1 MIFYKNPVILS
12 IFSGVLLTLSW
23 PVQGLS
29 FLIFFS
35 LIPLFFVENQITK
48 GSSKGKKLRWFAL
61 SYLGFFIWNLG
72 TTWWIVNSSV
82 FGMTFAVLCNTSFY
96 AILMM
101 LFHWSKKRLP
111 LRTAYI
117 FLVSLWIAFEKFH
130 LMWDFSWPW
139 LNLGN
144 VFSEEIEW
152 KDNEV
157 KFGGELN
164 FHGIELR
171 KNITAKVNLK
181 QNNLMLEGSF
191 DLMLSDF
198 EVPLPSFMLRKM
210 KDEIIIKYQL
220 YFKKLER

>member
-1 MIFYKNPVILS
+1 MKRVLFWVLI
-12 IFSGVLLTLSW
+12 IFSCVSKAQDRWVLNSENSFITYEASHFLHDWSGTNQN
-23 PVQGLS
+23 VKGL
-29 FLIFFS
+29 LIGNHDFFKK
-35 LIPLFFVENQITK
+35 IAIAMYVRDFD
-48 GSSKGKKLRWFAL
+48 SKNSNRDNNAL
-61 SYLGFFIWNLG
+61 EILE
-72 TTWWIVNSSV
+72 
-82 FGMTFAVLCNTSFY
+82 VLQFPK
-96 AILMM
+96 I
-101 LFHWSKKRLP
+101 
-111 LRTAYI
+111 
-117 FLVSLWIAFEKFH
+117 KF
-130 LMWDFSWPW
+130 
-139 LNLGN
+139 
-144 VFSEEIEW
+144 FSEEIEW

-191 DLMLSDF
+191 DIMLSDF

>member
-1 MIFYKNPVILS
+1 MKRVLFWVLI
-12 IFSGVLLTLSW
+12 IFSWVSQAQDRWVLNSENSFITYEASHFLHDWSGTNQN
-23 PVQGLS
+23 VKGL
-29 FLIFFS
+29 LIG
-35 LIPLFFVENQITK
+35 NQDIFQK
-48 GSSKGKKLRWFAL
+48 IAIAMYVRDFDSKNSNRDNNAL
-61 SYLGFFIWNLG
+61 EILE
-72 TTWWIVNSSV
+72 
-82 FGMTFAVLCNTSFY
+82 VLQFPK
-96 AILMM
+96 IE
-101 LFHWSKKRLP
+101 F
-111 LRTAYI
+111 
-117 FLVSLWIAFEKFH
+117 
-130 LMWDFSWPW
+130 
-139 LNLGN
+139 
-144 VFSEEIEW
+144 FSEEIEW

>member
-1 MIFYKNPVILS
+1 MKRVLFWVLI
-12 IFSGVLLTLSW
+12 IFSWVSQAQVRWVLNSENSFITYEASHFLHDWSGTNQN
-23 PVQGLS
+23 VQGL
-29 FLIFFS
+29 LIR
-35 LIPLFFVENQITK
+35 NQDIFQK
-48 GSSKGKKLRWFAL
+48 IAIAMYVRDFDSKNSNRDNNAL
-61 SYLGFFIWNLG
+61 EILE
-72 TTWWIVNSSV
+72 
-82 FGMTFAVLCNTSFY
+82 VLQFPK
-96 AILMM
+96 I
-101 LFHWSKKRLP
+101 
-111 LRTAYI
+111 
-117 FLVSLWIAFEKFH
+117 KF
-130 LMWDFSWPW
+130 
-139 LNLGN
+139 
-144 VFSEEIEW
+144 FSEEIEW

>member
-1 MIFYKNPVILS
+1 MKRVLFWVLI
-12 IFSGVLLTLSW
+12 IFSCVSKAQDRWVLNSENSFITYEASHFLHDWSGTNQN
-23 PVQGLS
+23 VKGL
-29 FLIFFS
+29 LIGNHDFFKK
-35 LIPLFFVENQITK
+35 IAIAMYVRDFD
-48 GSSKGKKLRWFAL
+48 SKNSNRDNNAL
-61 SYLGFFIWNLG
+61 EILE
-72 TTWWIVNSSV
+72 
-82 FGMTFAVLCNTSFY
+82 VLQFPK
-96 AILMM
+96 I
-101 LFHWSKKRLP
+101 
-111 LRTAYI
+111 
-117 FLVSLWIAFEKFH
+117 KF
-130 LMWDFSWPW
+130 
-139 LNLGN
+139 
-144 VFSEEIEW
+144 FSEEIEW

>member
-1 MIFYKNPVILS
+1 MYVRDFDSKNSNRDNNALEILE
-12 IFSGVLLTLSW
+12 VLQF
-23 PVQGLS
+23 PKIE
-29 FLIFFS
+29 F
-35 LIPLFFVENQITK
+35 
-48 GSSKGKKLRWFAL
+48 
-61 SYLGFFIWNLG
+61 
-72 TTWWIVNSSV
+72 
-82 FGMTFAVLCNTSFY
+82 
-96 AILMM
+96 
-101 LFHWSKKRLP
+101 
-111 LRTAYI
+111 
-117 FLVSLWIAFEKFH
+117 
-130 LMWDFSWPW
+130 
-139 LNLGN
+139 
-144 VFSEEIEW
+144 FSEEIEW
-152 KDNEV
+152 KDNEA

>member
-1 MIFYKNPVILS
+1 MKRVLFWVLI
-12 IFSGVLLTLSW
+12 IFSCVSKAQDRWVLNSENSFITYEASHFLHDWSGTNQN
-23 PVQGLS
+23 VKGL
-29 FLIFFS
+29 LIG
-35 LIPLFFVENQITK
+35 NQDIFQK
-48 GSSKGKKLRWFAL
+48 IAIAMYVRDFDSKNSNRDNNAL
-61 SYLGFFIWNLG
+61 EILE
-72 TTWWIVNSSV
+72 
-82 FGMTFAVLCNTSFY
+82 VLQFPK
-96 AILMM
+96 I
-101 LFHWSKKRLP
+101 
-111 LRTAYI
+111 
-117 FLVSLWIAFEKFH
+117 KF
-130 LMWDFSWPW
+130 
-139 LNLGN
+139 
-144 VFSEEIEW
+144 FSEEIEW

-191 DLMLSDF
+191 DIMLSDF

>member
-1 MIFYKNPVILS
+1 MKRVFFWVLI
-12 IFSGVLLTLSW
+12 IFSWVSQAQHRWVLNSENSFITYEASHFLHDWSGTNQN
-23 PVQGLS
+23 VKGL
-29 FLIFFS
+29 LIR
-35 LIPLFFVENQITK
+35 NQDIFQK
-48 GSSKGKKLRWFAL
+48 IAIAMYVRDFDSKNSNRDNNAL
-61 SYLGFFIWNLG
+61 EILE
-72 TTWWIVNSSV
+72 
-82 FGMTFAVLCNTSFY
+82 VLQFPK
-96 AILMM
+96 I
-101 LFHWSKKRLP
+101 
-111 LRTAYI
+111 
-117 FLVSLWIAFEKFH
+117 KF
-130 LMWDFSWPW
+130 
-139 LNLGN
+139 
-144 VFSEEIEW
+144 FSEEIEW

>member
-1 MIFYKNPVILS
+1 MKRVLFWVLI
-12 IFSGVLLTLSW
+12 IFSWVSQAQDRWVLNSENSFITYEASHFLHDWSGTNQN
-23 PVQGLS
+23 VQGL
-29 FLIFFS
+29 LIR
-35 LIPLFFVENQITK
+35 NQDIFQK
-48 GSSKGKKLRWFAL
+48 IAIAMYVRDFDSKNSNRDNNAL
-61 SYLGFFIWNLG
+61 EILE
-72 TTWWIVNSSV
+72 
-82 FGMTFAVLCNTSFY
+82 VLQFPK
-96 AILMM
+96 I
-101 LFHWSKKRLP
+101 
-111 LRTAYI
+111 
-117 FLVSLWIAFEKFH
+117 KF
-130 LMWDFSWPW
+130 
-139 LNLGN
+139 
-144 VFSEEIEW
+144 FSEEIEW

>member
-1 MIFYKNPVILS
+1 MKRVLFWVLI
-12 IFSGVLLTLSW
+12 IFSCVSQAQDRWVLNSENSFITYEASHFLHDWSGTNQN
-23 PVQGLS
+23 VQGL
-29 FLIFFS
+29 LIR
-35 LIPLFFVENQITK
+35 NQDIFQK
-48 GSSKGKKLRWFAL
+48 IAIAMYVRDFDSKNSNRDNNAL
-61 SYLGFFIWNLG
+61 EILE
-72 TTWWIVNSSV
+72 
-82 FGMTFAVLCNTSFY
+82 VLQFPK
-96 AILMM
+96 IE
-101 LFHWSKKRLP
+101 F
-111 LRTAYI
+111 
-117 FLVSLWIAFEKFH
+117 
-130 LMWDFSWPW
+130 
-139 LNLGN
+139 
-144 VFSEEIEW
+144 FSEEIEW

>member
-1 MIFYKNPVILS
+1 MKIVLFWVLI
-12 IFSGVLLTLSW
+12 IFSTVSQAQDRWVLNSENSFITYEASHFLHDWSGTNQN
-23 PVQGLS
+23 VQGL
-29 FLIFFS
+29 LIR
-35 LIPLFFVENQITK
+35 NQDIFQK
-48 GSSKGKKLRWFAL
+48 IAIAMYVRDFDSKNSNRDNNAL
-61 SYLGFFIWNLG
+61 EILE
-72 TTWWIVNSSV
+72 
-82 FGMTFAVLCNTSFY
+82 VLQFPK
-96 AILMM
+96 I
-101 LFHWSKKRLP
+101 
-111 LRTAYI
+111 
-117 FLVSLWIAFEKFH
+117 KF
-130 LMWDFSWPW
+130 
-139 LNLGN
+139 
-144 VFSEEIEW
+144 FSEEIEW

-220 YFKKLER
+220 CFKKLER

>member
-1 MIFYKNPVILS
+1 MKRVLFWILI
-12 IFSGVLLTLSW
+12 IFSWVSQAQDRWVLNSENSFITYEASHFLHDWSGTNQN
-23 PVQGLS
+23 VKGLLIGNHD
-29 FLIFFS
+29 FLKKIAIAMYVRDFD
-35 LIPLFFVENQITK
+35 
-48 GSSKGKKLRWFAL
+48 SKNSNRDNNAL
-61 SYLGFFIWNLG
+61 EILE
-72 TTWWIVNSSV
+72 
-82 FGMTFAVLCNTSFY
+82 VLQFPK
-96 AILMM
+96 IE
-101 LFHWSKKRLP
+101 F
-111 LRTAYI
+111 
-117 FLVSLWIAFEKFH
+117 
-130 LMWDFSWPW
+130 
-139 LNLGN
+139 
-144 VFSEEIEW
+144 FSEEIEW